1 MIRKILVA
9 AALGMM
15 ATAPVALAQDAAPA
29 AAKYNITSTLLS
41 DIWADE
47 AAKAAFTKVFPEIAA
62 NPQLEQGMG
71 LNVTEIAGYAPDVM
85 TPEKLKELEA
95 ELAKIK

>member
-9 AALGMM
+9 AALGVMVS
-15 ATAPVALAQDAAPA
+15 APIALAQDAAPTP
-29 AAKYNITSTLLS
+29 KFNITSTLLS
-41 DIWADE
+41 DIWANE
-47 AAKAAFTKVFPEIAA
+47 AAKAAFTKIFPEVAA

-71 LNVTEIAGYAPDVM
+71 LNVTEIAGYAPDLM